1 MFARVIAAASL
12 VLAMSAPT
20 WAADTNNLQ
29 VLRDAQKKTL
39 TYAQLTVFD
48 SVHMNVDNGVVTL
61 SGWVTMPYKSSDLAK
76 RVASAPG
83 VTQVV
88 NQIEV
93 LPVSQWDD
101 TLRMRIARAIY
112 GNSTF
117 WRYGAMANPPIR
129 IVVEN
134 GHVTLDG
141 VVNNE
146 VERMMARSLAT
157 GFGEFSLTNALKTD
171 AEVERELERL

>member
-12 VLAMSAPT
+12 VLVTSAPT

-29 VLRDAQKKTL
+29 LLRDAQKKTL

-48 SVHMNVDNGVVTL
+48 SVHLNVDNGVVTL

-112 GNSTF
+112 GNST
-117 WRYGAMANPPIR
+117 
-129 IVVEN
+129 
-134 GHVTLDG
+134 
-141 VVNNE
+141 
-146 VERMMARSLAT
+146 
-157 GFGEFSLTNALKTD
+157 
-171 AEVERELERL
+171 

>member
-1 MFARVIAAASL
+1 MLFRS
-12 VLAMSAPT
+12 
-20 WAADTNNLQ
+20 
-29 VLRDAQKKTL
+29 LRDAQKKTL

-48 SVHMNVDNGVVTL
+48 SVHMDVDNGVITL
-61 SGWVTMPYKSSDLAK
+61 SGWVTMPYKATDLAK
-76 RVASAPG
+76 RVATTPG
-83 VTQVV
+83 ATQVI
-88 NQIEV
+88 NRIEV
-93 LPVSQWDD
+93 LPVSQFDD
-101 TLRMRIARAIY
+101 DLRFRIARAIY

-141 VVNNE
+141 VVNND

-157 GFGEFSLTNALKTD
+157 GFGAFSVTNALKTD